1 LISLLPAG
9 RTEEGGIGN
18 IGYRLGN
25 QSHTNIYYGEGKI
38 SMENFDL
45 FRDIA
50 ERTGGDI
57 YIGAVGPA
65 RTGKST
71 FIKKFMEAL
80 VLPNIADPYERERTK
95 DTLPQSGGGRTI
107 MTTEPKFIPDEAV
120 EITIKENVTVNIRM
134 VDCVG
139 YTVPGAI
146 GYEDENGPRMVLTPW
161 FDYEIPFEEAAEIGT
176 RKVIAEHSTIGL
188 VVLTDG
194 SILDIPRDNYIEA
207 EHRVIS
213 ELKELQKPFLV
224 ILNSVRPNSKEAR
237 ELAAKLEGEYD
248 VPVLPVNCAE
258 LSQEDIYA
266 ILQEVLYEFPVKEV
280 NITLPKWIEELESKH
295 WLRTKFEDAINDV
308 VQYVRRLRDIDR
320 AIDDLNSYEFVEEV
334 ILQDMDLGTG
344 LAVIEMT
351 ARGDLFY
358 QILEEI
364 TGMNLEGEHT
374 LLRLMRQL
382 VVAKREYDKVAEGL
396 EQVRATGYGIVS
408 PGIDEM
414 ILAEPEVIR
423 QGSRFGV
430 RLKAI
435 APSIHLIR
443 TDVNAEIS
451 PIIGTEKQSEEFINY
466 MMSEFEGDPQKI
478 WRSQIFGK
486 SLNDLVRES
495 IAGKLHAMP
504 ENAQQKIQET
514 LTKIVNEGNGGLIC
528 IIF

>member
-1 LISLLPAG
+1 
-9 RTEEGGIGN
+9 
-18 IGYRLGN
+18 
-25 QSHTNIYYGEGKI
+25 
-38 SMENFDL
+38 MENFDL

-95 DTLPQSGGGRTI
+95 DALPQSGGGRTI

-120 EITIKENVTVNIRM
+120 EITVRDNMTVNIRM

-139 YTVPGAI
+139 YTVVGAL
-146 GYEDENGPRMVLTPW
+146 GYEEDDGPRMVQTPW
-161 FDYEIPFEEAAEIGT
+161 FDYPIPFQEAAEIGT

-188 VVLTDG
+188 VIVTDG
-194 SILDIPRDNYIEA
+194 TITDIPRENYVEA
-207 EHRVIS
+207 EERVIR
-213 ELKELQKPFLV
+213 ELKELQKPFL
-224 ILNSVRPNSKEAR
+224 IIMNSTNPNSKEAR
-237 ELAAKLEGEYD
+237 ELAAKLEGQYD
-248 VPVLPVNCAE
+248 LPVLPVNCAE
-258 LSQEDIYA
+258 LSQEDIYS

-280 NITLPKWIEELESKH
+280 NITLPKWVEELEGQH
-295 WLRTKFEDAINDV
+295 WLRVKFEGAIHEV

-334 ILQDMDLGTG
+334 ILHDMDLGTG
-344 LAVIEMT
+344 MAVIEMT
-351 ARGDLFY
+351 ARGELFY
-358 QILEEI
+358 QVLEEI
-364 TGMNLEGEHT
+364 TGKSLEGEHG
-374 LLRLMRQL
+374 LLRLMKDL
-382 VVAKREYDKVAEGL
+382 VIAKREYDKVAGGL
-396 EQVRATGYGIVS
+396 EQVRATGYGIIS
-408 PGIDEM
+408 PTLEEM
-414 ILAEPEVIR
+414 ILEEPEVIR

-443 TDVNAEIS
+443 TDVKAEIS
-451 PIIGTEKQSEEFINY
+451 PIIGSEKQSEEFINY
-466 MMSEFEGDPQKI
+466 LMSEFEGDSQKI

-495 IAGKLHAMP
+495 ISGKLHAMP
-504 ENAQQKIQET
+504 ENAQQKMQET